1 MRPRLSRCLAV
12 GVGGVHFTTSLLLR
26 MFFSDKGHG
35 VFFEGAMTRGFA
47 SEATDA
53 AVHANII
60 AAGYGT

>member
-1 MRPRLSRCLAV
+1 MRSRSSHWLAACSV
-12 GVGGVHFTTSLLLR
+12 DFTTSLLLR

-53 AVHANII
+53 AVHANVI
-60 AAGYGT
+60 AAGYGS